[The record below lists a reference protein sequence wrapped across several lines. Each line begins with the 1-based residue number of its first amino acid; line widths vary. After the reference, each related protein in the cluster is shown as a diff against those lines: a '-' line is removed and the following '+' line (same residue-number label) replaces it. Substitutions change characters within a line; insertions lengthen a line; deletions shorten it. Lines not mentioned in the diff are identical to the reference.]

1 MTTSLERIM
10 TSAEIR
16 ALLPEV
22 LDGDAGPDKEGR
34 LADLFAE
41 LAGGEMDLAAK
52 AVDRFFGGLL
62 TPEASKKGAVAE
74 AVATEM
80 LSAFLTG
87 RLDLIGITKKAEF
100 LWCASQSEQE
110 AGK

>member
-1 MTTSLERIM
+1 MTPSIERKL

-22 LDGDAGPDKEGR
+22 LDGDAGPDTEGR

-41 LAGGEMDLAAK
+41 LAGGDMELAHK
-52 AVDRFFGGLL
+52 AVNRFFGELL

-87 RLDLIGITKKAEF
+87 RLDLIGITEKAEF
-100 LWCASQSEQE
+100 LWCASHSEQE
-110 AGK
+110 AA